1 MSIVISTIYWNL
13 LLFMPHMILM
23 ADPEETTP
31 TSSSQVSGPARLSL
45 PVDLALHAA
54 PAIAMFI
61 DFYFFEPRYSK
72 SVSRRGSIALAA
84 LSGSWYSWWVE
95 RCASYN
101 GFCKYFALLAHHVNT
116 NLDVLASP
124 VPIPD
129 REPLQHPSPHLYRG
143 DRIFGSVLY
152 GPERPTSLA
161 PFHSHTTLSSC
172 SPCTSKRRC
181 L

>member
-101 GFCKYFALLAHHVNT
+101 GFCKYFAPLHITSTLTLMFLSVPYPFLTENPY
-116 NLDVLASP
+116 NIRVLIYTGATVFSA
-124 VPIPD
+124 VSFMV
-129 REPLQHPSPHLYRG
+129 LNALHP
-143 DRIFGSVLY
+143 
-152 GPERPTSLA
+152 
-161 PFHSHTTLSSC
+161 
-172 SPCTSKRRC
+172 
-181 L
+181 